1 VLQDAP
7 AGDWQARLDFFLT
20 GVKKTA
26 DQATE
31 SARRITS
38 TRTNWLTSPT
48 WRIDS
53 GEGPD
58 QSSLNERERHLLRS
72 EETLWLTLRIT
83 IRR

>member
-38 TRTNWLTSPT
+38 TRTNW
-48 WRIDS
+48 
-53 GEGPD
+53 PD
-58 QSSLNERERHLLRS
+58 IPDVAH
-72 EETLWLTLRIT
+72 
-83 IRR
+83 